1 MVASRPT
8 VMAPPRTS
16 AAPRAFLAQWRA
28 RPHRRLVG
36 VSVVCVESHEGRRI
50 RAREAH
56 QRLHAAFRDLDTDG
70 ALLTRTWA
78 PAIDPEPVVT
88 SVLNPPREGRASGRT
103 LGTRGGPKSPNGAV
117 YFHALFTRFRVYE
130 PSFRESKAFKIVLF
144 EKTLS
149 FLGFNFP
156 PVWDHRLTSAPPLTP
171 YRHRV
176 RRPHQ
181 AVRRARALR
190 PPTRRGLRRRAHG
203 AVPVRRTGRD
213 DLSRLSPIRER
224 QGAKHTTSV
233 VSRRGHRQ
241 THWRRVQ
248 IRLVIRQSPNTKAHI
263 EG

>member
-70 ALLTRTWA
+70 ALVTRTWA

-130 PSFRESKAFKIVLF
+130 PSFRESKGFQNC
-144 EKTLS
+144 S
-149 FLGFNFP
+149 F
-156 PVWDHRLTSAPPLTP
+156 
-171 YRHRV
+171 
-176 RRPHQ
+176 
-181 AVRRARALR
+181 
-190 PPTRRGLRRRAHG
+190 
-203 AVPVRRTGRD
+203 
-213 DLSRLSPIRER
+213 
-224 QGAKHTTSV
+224 
-233 VSRRGHRQ
+233 
-241 THWRRVQ
+241 
-248 IRLVIRQSPNTKAHI
+248 
-263 EG
+263 